1 MKQLDF
7 FDFKS
12 VGKSSIELPNPII
25 VEHEG
30 IKVVRDDLLDGGTK
44 RRAFN
49 VFVESFPEVNEWVY
63 ASPREGYAQ
72 LSLAYAC
79 HDLGK
84 KATVTIPQGKHNW
97 LTTEAIRLGCNIIE
111 VPMGYLTNI
120 QAKARYYVEENKDKG
135 VQLVPFGGDHPIII
149 EAMKNAALSLDIE
162 PPKEVW
168 TVMSSGVLSRGLQL
182 AWPDAKVYGVRIGHN
197 TTERER
203 GRAET
208 FLSKYKFNQECKESE
223 RPPFQSSLTY
233 DSKAW
238 TFIKEHSSEG
248 ALFWNVGK

>member
-1 MKQLDF
+1 MKELNF
-7 FDFKS
+7 FDFKG
-12 VGKSSIELPNPII
+12 VKESSIHLPKPII

-44 RRAFN
+44 RRGFN
-49 VFVESFPEVNEWVY
+49 VYVESFPEVKEWVY
-63 ASPREGYAQ
+63 ASPRQGYAQ

-79 HDLGK
+79 KDLGK
-84 KATVTIPQGKHNW
+84 KSTVTVPKGTRYW
-97 LTTEAIRLGCNIIE
+97 LTDEAEKLGCNIIE

-120 QAKARYYVEENKDKG
+120 QAKAKNYVKETEG
-135 VQLVPFGGDHPIII
+135 ASLIPFGGDHPIII
-149 EAMKNAALSLDIE
+149 EAMKNVALSLDIE

-182 AWPDAKVYGVRIGHN
+182 AWPDAKIYGVQIGHN
-197 TTERER
+197 TTEREM

-208 FLSKYKFNQECKESE
+208 FRSKYEFQQECKEVD
-223 RPPFQSSLTY
+223 RPPFPSSLTY

-238 TFIKEHSSEG
+238 EFIKKHASDG